1 MNKHIY
7 ISLMIPV
14 IILLNACN
22 TETKD
27 KTPDNV
33 FYTCSMDPQVIEKKP
48 GKCPICKMDLTKI
61 IIDPHQ
67 QQNGIRL
74 SEEQIELANI
84 RTSIVN
90 ETEFSR
96 EKILNGQLIVN
107 ENTRHK
113 ISTRVAGRIE
123 KLYIKNPGE
132 TIKAGSILYDI
143 YSEELQA
150 TQKEYII
157 ATLQAKQFSESG
169 NRFAQLSEGAKN
181 IFLLWGMS
189 ESQIEALANKDQ
201 KIKPTVS
208 IYSKQGGIVT
218 SVSITEG
225 DYVMDG
231 DSLFDITDLSSLW
244 VEAELYSTEA
254 GTITTNEPIIIRV
267 DGFPEKT
274 WNSHISFAAPQLE
287 IQSKI
292 NLIRAEIP
300 NTNMNLK
307 PGMQANI
314 TLKESPRKTIAL
326 PINAVLQDSKGA
338 TVWIKKK
345 DGSFESRMVIIGF
358 ESGNKIEI
366 RSGIESGEEVVVS
379 GGYLLNSEYIF
390 RKGSTPMEGHDM
402 SKM

>member
-1 MNKHIY
+1 
-7 ISLMIPV
+7 
-14 IILLNACN
+14 
-22 TETKD
+22 
-27 KTPDNV
+27 
-33 FYTCSMDPQVIEKKP
+33 
-48 GKCPICKMDLTKI
+48 
-61 IIDPHQ
+61 
-67 QQNGIRL
+67 
-74 SEEQIELANI
+74 
-84 RTSIVN
+84 
-90 ETEFSR
+90 
-96 EKILNGQLIVN
+96 
-107 ENTRHK
+107 
-113 ISTRVAGRIE
+113 
-123 KLYIKNPGE
+123 
-132 TIKAGSILYDI
+132 
-143 YSEELQA
+143 
-150 TQKEYII
+150 
-157 ATLQAKQFSESG
+157 
-169 NRFAQLSEGAKN
+169 
-181 IFLLWGMS
+181 
-189 ESQIEALANKDQ
+189 
-201 KIKPTVS
+201 
-208 IYSKQGGIVT
+208 
-218 SVSITEG
+218 
-225 DYVMDG
+225 MDG